1 MKFIKSPILHI
12 LLLTA
17 ITWLVF
23 HRTLG
28 SYFLADDFGEV
39 AYISRIKDGGEIA
52 LIWAN
57 FAGNYMQIPSM
68 AVWRPW
74 LLISLLC
81 DYLAWGA
88 NPFGF
93 YLTNLLSYNFCII
106 LYYFVLR
113 KLTASFSVLRSGLTS
128 LLCAALFA
136 VSPLH
141 CESISWVVGRVD
153 IVSAVFY
160 LIALNL
166 LFAAAARFD
175 DSEPKK
181 YRSTM
186 AFCLLSFVIAMW
198 TKEMPIGLPVL
209 APVLFYLFKPGDKP
223 GFREVMRFCLP
234 LWTTTV
240 VYFIGRYLAL
250 KTILGGYVQGIG
262 DAQAAQALSRWLDL
276 DTLKR
281 LFYPFA
287 FQIFGSD
294 HLYHKIFTVL
304 FAILLT
310 VAILR
315 LTTFRPPLKLM
326 IFLPIWIL
334 STLLPIYKLWG
345 LGYELEG
352 ARFCYF
358 LTLPL
363 CALPLVLL
371 APDQTSGRSRSMQA
385 MRVLPVLNA
394 ITGFTLIIMFAI
406 LFRAAQLSNL
416 AWVQTGKEVREFC
429 EKSRALSNA
438 VILGIPKRR
447 GGAHMILNS
456 ITFAVVNSPPFTTA
470 KKASAVDQVYL
481 FDPVIFGN
489 DWYLNTARLRKLLKE
504 KPECRIKVWNGAN
517 RDFIELTQ
525 PVQLQTAQPDLS
537 LLHKARLKGELR
549 ARTTQD
555 GLLLED
561 IKPGDALVFDDLALA
576 PLKPGRDTLRL
587 KLKRQGQTDK
597 SFRGAKLKVRLSDG
611 DDQAGILN
619 QYEVEADAAEEVIL
633 PLGENWRFF
642 AVPKISRLTLE
653 LPAGIDLLLQ
663 DAALI
668 DEETIRPTLT
678 VQNLK
683 VDERGVYSRD
693 KEPVKLKVNTEK
705 LRSQPSGL
713 VLEITRPNSFFQ
725 NMEQGRLDLSETIDI
740 SGKEEIEIAPEK
752 LETGV
757 YQEVRVRPICRKG
770 EPLLPSAPVNLR
782 LD

>member
-1 MKFIKSPILHI
+1 MKFIKSPILHVI
-12 LLLTA
+12 LLIAL
-17 ITWLVF
+17 TWLVF
-23 HRTLG
+23 NRTLG

-57 FAGNYMQIPSM
+57 FTGNYMQIPSM

-74 LLISLLC
+74 LLISLLA
-81 DYLAWGA
+81 DYLVWGA

-93 YLTNLLSYNFCII
+93 YLTNLLSYNLCIV
-106 LYYFVLR
+106 LYYLFLR
-113 KLTASFSVLRSGLTS
+113 KLTESFSPLRSGLSS

-153 IVSAVFY
+153 IVSSVFY
-160 LIALNL
+160 LAALNL
-166 LFAAAARFD
+166 LFAATAHFD
-175 DSEPKK
+175 DREPKK
-181 YRSTM
+181 YRSLM
-186 AFCLLSFVIAMW
+186 AFSLLSFVIAMW

-209 APVLFYLFKPGDKP
+209 APVLFYLFKPGGKP
-223 GFREVMRFCLP
+223 GLRDVLRFCLP

-287 FQIFGSD
+287 FHIFGSD

-304 FAILLT
+304 FAVLLV
-310 VAILR
+310 VAVLR
-315 LTTFRPPLKLM
+315 LTAFRPPLKLLV
-326 IFLPIWIL
+326 FLPIWIVT
-334 STLLPIYKLWG
+334 TLLPIYKLWG

-363 CALPLVLL
+363 CALPLILL
-371 APDQTSGRSRSMQA
+371 APARPTSERPLPLQ
-385 MRVLPVLNA
+385 VLTALASLTLLIMLAVL
-394 ITGFTLIIMFAI
+394 LK
-406 LFRAAQLSNL
+406 AAQLSNL

-429 EKSRALSNA
+429 EKSRQLSNA

-456 ITFAVVNSPPFTTA
+456 ITFAVVNSPPFS
-470 KKASAVDQVYL
+470 KASTLDQVYL

-489 DWYLNTARLRKLLKE
+489 DWYLNTARLRKLLQE
-504 KPECRIKVWNGAN
+504 HPDCRIKVWNSAT
-517 RDFIELTQ
+517 RDFIELKQATQ
-525 PVQLQTAQPDLS
+525 TSAETAKQTDLAILS
-537 LLHKARLKGELR
+537 KARLKGELR
-549 ARTTQD
+549 ARTTKE
-555 GLLLED
+555 GLLLQD
-561 IKPGDALVFDDLALA
+561 IKPGDALVFDELDIETLRG
-576 PLKPGRDTLRL
+576 GRDTLWL
-587 KLKRQGQTDK
+587 KLKPRDKAGQSLAGGK
-597 SFRGAKLKVRLSDG
+597 FKVRLSSA
-611 DDQAGILN
+611 DDQAAVLN
-619 QYEVEADAAEEVIL
+619 QYEIEAAAAEAVLL
-633 PLGENWRFF
+633 PLGENWRYF

-653 LPAGIDLLLQ
+653 LPVGTDLLLQ
-663 DAALI
+663 EAALI
-668 DEETIRPTLT
+668 DEETIRPTIT
-678 VQNLK
+678 VADLK
-683 VDERGVYSRD
+683 IDERGVYSRS
-693 KEPVKLKVNTEK
+693 KGPVDLKIDCQK
-705 LRSQPSGL
+705 LRFQPSGL
-713 VLEITRPNSFFQ
+713 VLEITKPNSFFQ
-725 NMEQGRLDLSETIDI
+725 NMEQGRLDLAESIDI
-740 SGKEEIEIAPEK
+740 SGKDQIQIAPEK

-757 YQEVRVRPICRKG
+757 YQEVRVRPLYKKG